1 MAHRTMGNMCLRV
14 LKARIW
20 SMSFERVKLLKS
32 PQGALLLVLGLE
44 EVVELL
50 GAEDLVGI

>member
-1 MAHRTMGNMCLRV
+1 
-14 LKARIW
+14 
-20 SMSFERVKLLKS
+20 MSFERVKLLKS
-32 PQGALLLVLGLE
+32 LQGALVLVLGLE